1 MDNSTTQN
9 NELVSAVGRTMA
21 VLETLAEHPEESGVK
36 SEAKR
41 S

>member
-21 VLETLAEHPEESGVK
+21 VLEALAEHPEESGV
-36 SEAKR
+36 SEIAQKL
-41 S
+41 